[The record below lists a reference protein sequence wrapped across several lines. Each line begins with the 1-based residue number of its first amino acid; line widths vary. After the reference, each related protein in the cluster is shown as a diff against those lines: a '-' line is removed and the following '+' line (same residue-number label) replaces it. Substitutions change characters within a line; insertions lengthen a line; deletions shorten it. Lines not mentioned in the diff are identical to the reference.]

1 MRVLIADDSLA
12 IRLSLRTLLNMIPGV
27 EFVGEA
33 TNGQEAVEMVALLRP
48 DIVLMDALMP
58 GINGVEATSQI
69 VEAHPET
76 RVLMLSIYS
85 NEFLISESLKNGANG
100 FLPKTAL
107 LSELSAALEALHNGE
122 MFIIREVAAE
132 V

>member
-1 MRVLIADDSLA
+1 MRVLIADDSQA

-27 EFVGEA
+27 EFIGEA
-33 TNGQEAVEMVALLRP
+33 TNGQEAVAMVERLRP

-58 GINGVEATSQI
+58 VVNGVDATSQI
-69 VEAHPET
+69 IAANPGM
-76 RVLMLSIYS
+76 RVLVLSIYS
-85 NEFLISESLKNGANG
+85 NEFLISEALKNGATG

-107 LSELSAALEALHNGE
+107 LSELPAALEALHNGE
-122 MFIIREVAAE
+122 MYVSREVSAE

>member
-1 MRVLIADDSLA
+1 MRVLIADDSQA
-12 IRLSLRTLLNMIPGV
+12 IRLSLRTLLNIIPGV

-58 GINGVEATSQI
+58 IINGVQATSQI
-69 VEAHPET
+69 IEAYPDV
-76 RVLMLSIYS
+76 RVLMLSVYS
-85 NEFLISESLKNGANG
+85 NEFLISEAMKNGANG

-107 LSELSAALEALHNGE
+107 LSELADALEALNKGE
-122 MFIIREVAAE
+122 MYIIREVAAE

>member
-1 MRVLIADDSLA
+1 MRVLIADDSMA

-33 TNGQEAVEMVALLRP
+33 TNGQEAVDMVELLRP

-58 GINGVEATSQI
+58 IINGVQATNQI
-69 VEAHPET
+69 ITTHPDV
-76 RVLMLSIYS
+76 RVLMLSVYS
-85 NEFLISESLKNGANG
+85 NEFLISEALKNGANG

-107 LSELSAALEALHNGE
+107 LSELPAALQALHNGE
-122 MFIIREVAAE
+122 MYIIREVAAE

>member
-12 IRLSLRTLLNMIPGV
+12 IRLSLRTLLTMIPGV
-27 EFVGEA
+27 ELVGEA
-33 TNGQEAVEMVALLRP
+33 ANGEEAVAMVEVLRP

-58 GINGVEATSQI
+58 VTNGVEATSQI
-69 VEAHPET
+69 VAANLET

-85 NEFLISESLKNGANG
+85 NEFLISEALKNGATG

-107 LSELSAALEALHNGE
+107 LSELPAALEALHNGE
-122 MFIIREVAAE
+122 MYVSREVSAE

>member
-1 MRVLIADDSLA
+1 MRVLIADDSQA
-12 IRLSLRTLLNMIPGV
+12 IRLSLKTLLNMIPGV

-33 TNGQEAVEMVALLRP
+33 TNGQEAVEMVAWLRP

-58 GINGVEATSQI
+58 VINGVDATSQI
-69 VEAHPET
+69 IATNPET
-76 RVLMLSIYS
+76 RVLMLSVYS

-107 LSELSAALEALHNGE
+107 LAELPAALRALYNGE